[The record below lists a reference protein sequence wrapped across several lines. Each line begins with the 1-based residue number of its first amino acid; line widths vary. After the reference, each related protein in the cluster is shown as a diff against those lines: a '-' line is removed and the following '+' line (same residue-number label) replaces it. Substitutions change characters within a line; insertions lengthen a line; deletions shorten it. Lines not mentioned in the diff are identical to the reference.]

1 MCAQDESPLYHS
13 KEIYNKIA
21 IKRPLTNK
29 ELSLLVDEPFDLDM
43 DLLEKRFYEEAAIA
57 QWICLRLPSCGLGFE
72 SQVHQL

>member
-29 ELSLLVDEPFDLDM
+29 ANENNKNKCYTKLNGQKKKVI
-43 DLLEKRFYEEAAIA
+43 K
-57 QWICLRLPSCGLGFE
+57 WGF
-72 SQVHQL
+72 VYV